1 MIFTAVKYR
10 EILSTLSFAAQIP
23 IFIAISD
30 FGYEF
35 FHTTDHWHSVTKLY
49 VMEGA
54 TCVVY
59 SDLKPF
65 WINVQ
70 TAWTIGC
77 AVYLYRFLLG
87 SKMAQPTFGKNN
99 IYLKCACWGVPILLL
114 FIALIVLSVLYSIII
129 YKLFKIL
136 RENELKNTDDN
147 AAITKAND
155 RIKGVIRMIGIYPI
169 AYICQWFA
177 YALLKLGLIELTW
190 GVLIYIVLTTNFGG
204 CFNCLLYGPLL
215 FNQIKRS
222 KEKERNKM
230 GSQMTNSVMSD
241 EKKTMTGTGSMQM
254 ERVMSADESSIV
266 SAEPVSQ
273 TDV

>member
-54 TCVVY
+54 TCVVFG
-59 SDLKPF
+59 SMKPF

-99 IYLKCACWGVPILLL
+99 IYLKCACWGVPILL
-114 FIALIVLSVLYSIII
+114 FLIGFAWDDMDQKVVHGAVYQ
-129 YKLFKIL
+129 IL
-136 RENELKNTDDN
+136 
-147 AAITKAND
+147 
-155 RIKGVIRMIGIYPI
+155 
-169 AYICQWFA
+169 
-177 YALLKLGLIELTW
+177 
-190 GVLIYIVLTTNFGG
+190 
-204 CFNCLLYGPLL
+204 
-215 FNQIKRS
+215 
-222 KEKERNKM
+222 
-230 GSQMTNSVMSD
+230 
-241 EKKTMTGTGSMQM
+241 
-254 ERVMSADESSIV
+254 
-266 SAEPVSQ
+266 
-273 TDV
+273 